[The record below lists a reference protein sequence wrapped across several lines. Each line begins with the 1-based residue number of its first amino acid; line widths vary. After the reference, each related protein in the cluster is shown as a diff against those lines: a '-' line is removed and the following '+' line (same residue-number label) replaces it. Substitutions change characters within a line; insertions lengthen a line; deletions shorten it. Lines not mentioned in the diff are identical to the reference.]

1 MPRGKG
7 LKRKPMKTKRRAPD
21 PEWQAARFAVIERA
35 GGCCEGRID
44 SVCVGRGHHV
54 HHVLRRSQG
63 GANDPALLLLL
74 CEPCHTWTH
83 ANPDAARSRGLLR
96 SPGGTPDEP

>member
-1 MPRGKG
+1 MPRGAG
-7 LKRKPMKTKRRAPD
+7 PKRSKPRRKAKPVD
-21 PEWQAARFAVIERA
+21 PAWQAARFEVIERA
-35 GGCCEGRID
+35 GGCCEGRVD
-44 SVCVGRGHHV
+44 GVCVGRGHHV

-83 ANPDAARSRGLLR
+83 ANPDAARTRGLLR
-96 SPGGTPDEP
+96 SPGGTP